1 MCNETLGINYAWTQK
16 IIVMKNHTLFVLM
29 FLQVTVFGQD
39 VKVLTHRQHVKI
51 VPVSMLNSAYRE
63 CNLSVSPDG
72 RSLFFMST
80 RPSKINKIGGDGDL
94 YMSTLNSKNEWDT
107 PTYMREL
114 NTTSGEDEPSL
125 SADGTSIYFQSWNNT
140 WINKNGP
147 YYQAKIEKGTYKEP
161 VGLGGGIAQFLEKC
175 TKCIRVLERMAWQFH
190 LMVIYLL

>member
-94 YMSTLNSKNEWDT
+94 SVPAQRARHDYSVSCCS
-107 PTYMREL
+107 PV
-114 NTTSGEDEPSL
+114 SG
-125 SADGTSIYFQSWNNT
+125 G
-140 WINKNGP
+140 
-147 YYQAKIEKGTYKEP
+147 
-161 VGLGGGIAQFLEKC
+161 
-175 TKCIRVLERMAWQFH
+175 H
-190 LMVIYLL
+190 LCRDVSGRIFY